1 MTCGPPVFKTRA
13 ANLRASTMTTA
24 ASRPLDAA
32 ARPLTGITLYI
43 AAILIGLGNFLVVL
57 DTTIANVSVPS
68 IAGSLG
74 VSSSQGTWVITSYA
88 VAEAITVPLTGFL
101 ARRFGAQRVFL
112 TCYIGFAAVSLL
124 CGLSNSMGMLLGTR
138 VLLGLVGGPIMP
150 LSQMLLMRVFPKEK
164 ATLATVIWAM
174 TTLVGPVAG
183 PILGGIICDSV
194 GWNWIFFIK
203 VPVAAIGGLVLMRLL
218 RGQSDPCGAAKVD
231 GVGLGL
237 LVVWVGALQIML
249 DEGRNQDWFASTE
262 IRVLG
267 VIAAIGFLAFLIWE
281 LTEAHPIVD
290 LKIFRHRG
298 FLAAAT
304 TYAFFASIV
313 ILPLWLQ
320 TNLGYTA
327 TWAGY
332 ATGIMGILAVLT
344 APLVGKA
351 TEKVDPRL
359 IVSGGIVGLG
369 LIMVWRMGF
378 NPDVTFAQMAW
389 PTLLTGPFMVM
400 FFVPVTGLAMASVKP
415 DEQANA
421 AGLSN
426 FMRTL
431 AGAFATSLVQ
441 TGWSNAARHNQTE
454 LAGAMQHGQA
464 TIDAMTSQGAP
475 SNVATTL
482 LSGLVEGQ
490 SVMLATLNTFGTIA
504 LCFFF
509 AATII
514 WIAPKPKGPIDTSG
528 AH

>member
-1 MTCGPPVFKTRA
+1 MV
-13 ANLRASTMTTA
+13 
-24 ASRPLDAA
+24 
-32 ARPLTGITLYI
+32 

-57 DTTIANVSVPS
+57 DTTIANVSVPT
-68 IAGSLG
+68 IAGNLG

-88 VAEAITVPLTGFL
+88 VAEAITVPLTGWL
-101 ARRFGAQRVFL
+101 AGKFGAKRVFI
-112 TCYIGFAAVSLL
+112 TCYLSFAVVSLL
-124 CGLSNSMGMLLGTR
+124 CGLSNSLGMLLGTR

-150 LSQMLLMRVFPKEK
+150 LSQMLLLRVFPKEK

-194 GWNWIFFIK
+194 GWPWIFFIK
-203 VPVAAIGGLVLMRLL
+203 VPVAAAGGAMLFFLL
-218 RGQSDPCGAAKVD
+218 RGQPDPTRPSVIDK
-231 GVGLGL
+231 VGLGL

-249 DEGRNQDWFASTE
+249 DEGRNQDWFNSPE
-262 IRVLG
+262 ICVLAA
-267 VIAAIGFLAFLIWE
+267 VAAIGFVAFLIWE
-281 LTEAHPIVD
+281 LTEANPIVN

-298 FLAAAT
+298 FAAAST
-304 TYAFFASIV
+304 TYAVGFGAFFASIV
-313 ILPLWLQ
+313 LLPLWLQ
-320 TNLGYTA
+320 SNMGYTA

-332 ATGIMGILAVLT
+332 ATGIMGIFAVLT

-351 TEKVDPRL
+351 VEKVDARL
-359 IVSGGIVGLG
+359 IVSLGILGLG
-369 LIMVWRMGF
+369 LIMVWRMAF
-378 NPDVTFAQMAW
+378 NPDVTFLQMAW

-400 FFVPVTGLAMASVKP
+400 FFVPVTGLAMASVGH

-441 TGWSNAARHNQTE
+441 TGWQNATRKNQTE
-454 LAGAMQHGQA
+454 LAGVLHYGREL
-464 TIDAMTSQGAP
+464 IDAAVGQGAQHD
-475 SNVATTL
+475 SATAVLTQV
-482 LSGLVEGQ
+482 VEGQ
-490 SVMLATLNTFGTIA
+490 SVMLATLNMFATIA
-504 LCFFF
+504 VCFGF
-509 AATII
+509 AATLI